1 MDHATGAIRII
12 AGAGTSGCSGDGS
25 LPLSAAF
32 NRLQGVEVMR
42 PAGRRRPEPP
52 RIENCGW
59 AFGSYNTHYYAV

>member
-32 NRLQGVEVMR
+32 NRLQGVEVD
-42 PAGRRRPEPP
+42 ASRRTPSARAAQNRELRLGV
-52 RIENCGW
+52 RI
-59 AFGSYNTHYYAV
+59 V